1 MSGALSQQEIV
12 KVRKA
17 AVESIIISNE
27 MKQAAVEERLR
38 TLASAVKRQLAK
50 KDAQIEI
57 FVMKGTN

>member
-1 MSGALSQQEIV
+1 MSAPSQHELR
-12 KVRKA
+12 KFRKA

-57 FVMKGTN
+57 FVMKGTD

>member
-1 MSGALSQQEIV
+1 MISQHDLQRF
-12 KVRKA
+12 RKA
-17 AVESIIISNE
+17 AIESIIISNE

-50 KDAQIEI
+50 KGAYIEI

>member
-1 MSGALSQQEIV
+1 MISQHELQ
-12 KVRKA
+12 KFRKA

>member
-1 MSGALSQQEIV
+1 MISQHELQ
-12 KVRKA
+12 KFRKA
-17 AVESIIISNE
+17 AVESIMISNE